1 MSVDGKTVWAFGDG
15 DYGKLGLES
24 TTAKPS
30 PRPIDTFAGVG
41 VKKVSCGTQFS
52 VVLTRD
58 GRLFTFGQGEIL
70 LRLFAKFIN
79 RLCLC
84 FALTPILSKLGW

>member
-70 LRLFAKFIN
+70 LRLFAN
-79 RLCLC
+79 L
-84 FALTPILSKLGW
+84 